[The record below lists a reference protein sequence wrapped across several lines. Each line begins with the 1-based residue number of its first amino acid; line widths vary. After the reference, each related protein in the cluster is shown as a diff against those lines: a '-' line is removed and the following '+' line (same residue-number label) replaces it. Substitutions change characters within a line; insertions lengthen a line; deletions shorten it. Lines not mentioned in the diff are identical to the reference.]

1 MKKGI
6 GFLMSIILSVFIIPL
21 NANAD
26 ADTKNEFAP
35 EVFYY
40 EILNEQRP
48 EYAEGYRFLDL
59 DGDGIEEL
67 LISEKY
73 HILAI
78 YTADIQANKPVIV
91 FSQAAGGIY
100 HYEISGNGI
109 VCYNPSPNMH
119 GQAYGHIYYRISE
132 GTLIPIVGYI
142 YNSYPTIGYYKTDY
156 KELLNYPP
164 NFDFSKWDEI
174 TSEEFHNYY
183 NNNFVC
189 NNITIEPFNP
199 YMESFA
205 IYDAEIEFHEK
216 NQETTLAVSG
226 RYGYDEL
233 IQRYKELFASP
244 NLIPTLKVT
253 QGINCLNTD
262 NYSFLLREYTYTNPC
277 FVLRDLNNDGT
288 YEFITGCQEN
298 DGTFT
303 LFDIYT
309 IKNNK
314 IVHIAASGWRD
325 RFSLSHNNEI
335 IESGSSGAA
344 NGIAIDYKIEN
355 GRLKPIKVLSIEN
368 GKNYYYFNFGT
379 ATENKEEITREEYLE
394 KDKLVYAPD
403 ANQNFILFKD
413 WYAGMNLSESLIG
426 DVNCDNIID
435 GRDAT
440 SVLTYYAVTSTGSKY
455 NNSDFHVEYADY
467 IEDEII
473 DARDATAILT
483 YYAKAS
489 TVN

>member
-142 YNSYPTIGYYKTDY
+142 YNSLDTIKQIIRNCLTIRLILIFQNGMKLQA
-156 KELLNYPP
+156 KN
-164 NFDFSKWDEI
+164 S
-174 TSEEFHNYY
+174 
-183 NNNFVC
+183 
-189 NNITIEPFNP
+189 ITIIIIIL
-199 YMESFA
+199 YA
-205 IYDAEIEFHEK
+205 II
-216 NQETTLAVSG
+216 
-226 RYGYDEL
+226 
-233 IQRYKELFASP
+233 
-244 NLIPTLKVT
+244 
-253 QGINCLNTD
+253 
-262 NYSFLLREYTYTNPC
+262 
-277 FVLRDLNNDGT
+277 
-288 YEFITGCQEN
+288 
-298 DGTFT
+298 
-303 LFDIYT
+303 
-309 IKNNK
+309 
-314 IVHIAASGWRD
+314 
-325 RFSLSHNNEI
+325 
-335 IESGSSGAA
+335 
-344 NGIAIDYKIEN
+344 
-355 GRLKPIKVLSIEN
+355 
-368 GKNYYYFNFGT
+368 
-379 ATENKEEITREEYLE
+379 
-394 KDKLVYAPD
+394 
-403 ANQNFILFKD
+403 
-413 WYAGMNLSESLIG
+413 
-426 DVNCDNIID
+426 
-435 GRDAT
+435 
-440 SVLTYYAVTSTGSKY
+440 
-455 NNSDFHVEYADY
+455 
-467 IEDEII
+467 
-473 DARDATAILT
+473 
-483 YYAKAS
+483 
-489 TVN
+489 